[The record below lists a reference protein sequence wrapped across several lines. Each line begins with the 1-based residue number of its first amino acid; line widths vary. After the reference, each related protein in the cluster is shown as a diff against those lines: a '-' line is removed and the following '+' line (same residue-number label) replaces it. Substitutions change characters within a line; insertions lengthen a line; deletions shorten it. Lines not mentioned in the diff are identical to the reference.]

1 MVRKIVFEVY
11 DNFEKYF
18 CAFLTV
24 LMVFCLGSQVF
35 FRFVLNAALTWS
47 EELSRFAFVW
57 LVYMGAILGA
67 KERIHIRVTAPQLL
81 LPERFR
87 RFVNVF
93 ADVIWVVINLF
104 FAHQG
109 VLQVKHL
116 FQFSYISPALQWNMA
131 YIYCIVPAGFLLM
144 SYRIIEGHLRD
155 YRRGGFEALGVDLLA
170 TERTVEKRERS

>member
-1 MVRKIVFEVY
+1 MVRKIMRNIYDDFER
-11 DNFEKYF
+11 YF

-81 LPERFR
+81 LPPKYRGL
-87 RFVNVF
+87 VSVF
-93 ADVIWVVINLF
+93 ADLVWVTFNLF
-104 FAHQG
+104 FAYQG
-109 VLQVKHL
+109 IIQVRHLLQ
-116 FQFSYISPALQWNMA
+116 FTYISPALQWNMA
-131 YIYCIVPAGFLLM
+131 YLYGIVPAGFILM
-144 SYRIIEGHLRD
+144 SYRIIEGHVRD
-155 YRRGGFEALGVDLLA
+155 YRRRGLWGLGADLF
-170 TERTVEKRERS
+170 TVERTMEKEDEA